1 MQTDYATQIQTGT
14 DVYGSD
20 GEKIGDVAGVAN
32 SYFIIEKGFL
42 FTTDI
47 YVPMSAVSSLDED
60 GIRLNLTKDEIENG
74 DYANEPADDS
84 YGTDATAAAGHT
96 AGSAAD
102 FHADEDILE
111 RREERLTVDKQTEK
125 AGEVRVGKRV
135 VEEQQAVDVPVTREE
150 VHLQRREVD
159 RPASGEAFTEESID
173 VPVYEEK
180 VKTGKEARVVEELE
194 VDKTATTGTARVQ
207 DTVKREEFEIEGDDD
222 LATDPGTGNTTRINR

>member
-20 GEKIGDVAGVAN
+20 GEKIGDVAGVSN
-32 SYFIIEKGFL
+32 TYFIIEKGFF

-74 DYANEPADDS
+74 DYANEPAGDS
-84 YGTDATAAAGHT
+84 YDTDATAAT
-96 AGSAAD
+96 D
-102 FHADEDILE
+102 LDADEDVLE

-135 VEEQQAVDVPVTREE
+135 VEEQQSVDVPVTREE
-150 VHLQRREVD
+150 VTIERREVD
-159 RPASGEAFTEESID
+159 RPATGEAFSEDSLE
-173 VPVYEEK
+173 VPVYEER
-180 VKTGKEARVVEELE
+180 VEAGKEARVVEELE

-222 LATDPGTGNTTRINR
+222 LDTNLGSGDTSRTNR

>member
-14 DVYGSD
+14 NVYGSD
-20 GEKIGDVAGVAN
+20 GEKIGDVAGVSN

-47 YVPMSAVSSLDED
+47 YVPMSEVSSLDED
-60 GIRLNLTKDEIENG
+60 GIRLSLTKDQIENG

-84 YGTDATAAAGHT
+84 YGTAATATTGYDTDAEG
-96 AGSAAD
+96 D
-102 FHADEDILE
+102 DVIE

-135 VEEQQAVDVPVTREE
+135 VEEQQSVDVPVTREE
-150 VHLQRREVD
+150 VTIERRDVD
-159 RPASGEAFTEESID
+159 RPTTGEAFTEESID
-173 VPVYEEK
+173 VPVYEER
-180 VKTGKEARVVEELE
+180 VEAGKEARVVEELE

-222 LATDPGTGNTTRINR
+222 LDTDLASGGTARTDR